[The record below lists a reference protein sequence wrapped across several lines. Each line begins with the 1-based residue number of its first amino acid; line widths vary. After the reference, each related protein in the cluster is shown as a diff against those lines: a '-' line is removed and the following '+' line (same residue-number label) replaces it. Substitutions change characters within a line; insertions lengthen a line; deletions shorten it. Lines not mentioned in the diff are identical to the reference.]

1 MLPKHLSQ
9 DTPRNM
15 VESLLQ
21 VNKTYA
27 DLLGKLPRTPLS
39 NLERVKSCIFKT
51 ILHFQNMIM
60 NTKFTKEMNVSA
72 SSKTVPDRQI
82 TLLEA
87 GKKRRAYE
95 IKYWLAA
102 HN

>member
-1 MLPKHLSQ
+1 
-9 DTPRNM
+9 
-15 VESLLQ
+15 
-21 VNKTYA
+21 
-27 DLLGKLPRTPLS
+27 
-39 NLERVKSCIFKT
+39 
-51 ILHFQNMIM
+51 MIM
-60 NTKFTKEMNVSA
+60 NSKFTKEMNVSS

-87 GKKRRAYE
+87 GKKRRPYE